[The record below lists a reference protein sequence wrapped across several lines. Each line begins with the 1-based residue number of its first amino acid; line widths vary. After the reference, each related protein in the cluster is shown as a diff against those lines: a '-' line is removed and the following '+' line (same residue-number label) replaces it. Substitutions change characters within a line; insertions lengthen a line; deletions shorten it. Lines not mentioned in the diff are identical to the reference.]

1 LLNHAY
7 QAWNRALAG
16 RFFRTDCS
24 GRLVYL
30 SVDDEELEAL
40 APAIGVAPADAAAA
54 LTKAVKREFTYSLT
68 SGLYREFFRAT
79 IEWRKNGG
87 ADPPPYIALL
97 ASAVLAGSRMARDIS
112 QGVASNNYYR
122 RYNELFGWDP
132 ASGQPAGFEQLGR
145 LWRDLDRWLD
155 EDNSGQLGRSSV
167 PEHPFPAH
175 VGYPISQCLLRES
188 DRRRLTEFF
197 RAVGLEPGEEITPGQ
212 LFTYLRNWSKPGCGL
227 SEPAVRVIAGASGS
241 VAEEIAE
248 IVHAE
253 LAGWGGEL
261 LDERGRHR
269 GELALVLELKQGGH
283 WVNAMFWP
291 RRPEGF
297 PAAMAVTTRGGKQ
310 AELKAAGRSWYGPVA
325 VPLRNRELDTG
336 LVLEGEEFSFSY
348 QAGRVVPLAESDE
361 LGRWVSVRQ
370 VEASKPHCVI
380 VHASL
385 LGPVR
390 SFLDAHAEPGWC
402 EAPGSGNLPEG
413 WRVLQRV
420 RITSS
425 VAPEDHYLKPL
436 TPRFGT
442 TSSFE
447 GGLRV
452 KLRQYLVGGEPDLWV
467 TVAPG
472 DEPEV
477 TVDSARVELFD
488 PATEI
493 RLSESGLEA
502 GDHTVRI
509 GGLTRKFTTFPGFEL
524 VSAAGTGS
532 LSHLL
537 RKGRAYV
544 PLHSGPKEAP
554 SEDPAR
560 GTVRVSGASVR
571 AHPDDLPQPLAPPVL
586 LPAGFQSYVVIGR
599 SPAEVL
605 ETGAPTEPDWL
616 RQIGVENQFQFF
628 DQTVP
633 FEAQWLIATGSYG
646 PQVSAIARPPD
657 PPRLEGGLDPELAAR
672 WCRAIGSGAEGR
684 CKEADRTAFGR
695 YVSLASQLGVG
706 V

>member
-1 LLNHAY
+1 MLNHAY
-7 QAWNRALAG
+7 QTWNRALAK

-24 GRLVYL
+24 GRPVYL
-30 SVDDEELEAL
+30 SVDDEELEEL
-40 APAIGVAPADAAAA
+40 APRIGVAPEGAAAA
-54 LTKAVKREFTYSLT
+54 LTEAVKREFTYSPM
-68 SGLYREFFRAT
+68 SGMFREFFRAT
-79 IEWRKNGG
+79 TKWRKDPS
-87 ADPPPYIALL
+87 ADPPPYVALL
-97 ASAVLAGSRMARDIS
+97 ASAVLAGSKMARDVS
-112 QGVASNNYYR
+112 HGVASHNYYR

-132 ASGQPAGFEQLGR
+132 DSGQPDGFDLLSR
-145 LWRDLDRWLD
+145 LWKDLDRWLD
-155 EDNSGQLGRSSV
+155 EDNSGQLGTSTV

-212 LFTYLRNWSKPGCGL
+212 LFTYLRNWSNPGCGL
-227 SEPAVRVIAGASGS
+227 SEPAVKVITGARGS
-241 VAEEIAE
+241 VTKEIAE
-248 IVHAE
+248 IAHAE

-261 LDERGRHR
+261 LDERGRQR
-269 GELALVLELKQGGH
+269 GELALVLELKAGGR
-283 WVNAMFWP
+283 WVNAMLWP

-310 AELKAAGRSWYGPVA
+310 AELKAAGKNWYGPVA
-325 VPLRNRELDTG
+325 VLLRNRELDAG
-336 LVLEGEEFSFSY
+336 LVLEGDEFSFAY
-348 QAGRVVPLAESDE
+348 QAARVVPLAESDE

-380 VHASL
+380 VHTPL

-390 SFLDAHAEPGWC
+390 RFLDAHAEPGWC

-425 VAPEDHYLKPL
+425 VAPEEPYLKPL
-436 TPRFGT
+436 APHFGT

-452 KLRQYLVGGEPDLWV
+452 KRRQYLIGGEPDLWV
-467 TVAPG
+467 SVAPG

-477 TVDSARVELFD
+477 TVDGERVELSG

-493 RLSESGLEA
+493 RLSESGLKP
-502 GDHTVRI
+502 GDHSVRI

-537 RKGRAYV
+537 RKGRGYV
-544 PLHSGPKEAP
+544 PLHAGPEEVS

-560 GTVRVSGASVR
+560 ETVRVSGVSVT
-571 AHPDDLPQPLAPPVL
+571 AHPDDLPQPLVPPVL
-586 LPAGFQSYVVIGR
+586 LPAGFRSYVVIGR

-605 ETGAPTEPDWL
+605 ETEGPAEPEWL

-628 DQTVP
+628 DQPVP
-633 FEAQWLIATGSYG
+633 FEAQWLIATGSSG
-646 PQVSAIARPPD
+646 AQVSAIARPPG
-657 PPRLEGGLDPELAAR
+657 PPRLEEGVDPELAGR
-672 WCRAIGSGAEGR
+672 WCRAVASGAEGMCR
-684 CKEADRTAFGR
+684 EADRTAFGR